1 MQFRLL
7 IKCTVHFVLFSY
19 LFVVTYLI
27 LKFTK
32 QTYGVN
38 DDVIIQ
44 SWLSGS
50 YTGNPELMIRGS
62 ATPKMLFGLI
72 VSNLYKIAPSINWY
86 SIVILCATLISW
98 YLIGLCIVKKQQIL
112 ITVFY
117 VLISFIYLLWFIPSP
132 TYTASAILLT
142 FSSLIFLMY
151 KIKTKLIFVFFISLL
166 FSFAYLMRPE
176 SFFFASAV
184 CAPAF
189 FYFVWSKLKKN
200 NKKIILFIL
209 FTLGI
214 IVVDYSFETYFYKNN
229 TSWSEYKTFEN
240 LRYQIQANNP
250 EKLLLSD
257 PLSFGWT
264 FEDAKLF
271 ENYITIDKN
280 VFNND
285 KYLNVLNNVPKNT
298 IESIWTFF
306 IKGHEQLINS
316 DVNWEWFRL
325 ASLIPLSFSFFLFL
339 SWPRIKKFLLIST
352 SSYAIGYFV
361 MIYVATFLRQPERV
375 QVSAIFLAILVPL
388 LSFVVIEAETGN
400 QKSKFNANSILSV
413 LIIVLIFNQVYSQAK
428 YLDKKYSGAN
438 NVFWINQVEFLS
450 KFPKESIFIGNASM
464 VRNNWINP
472 YKMSNFEVE
481 NQILTLG
488 WHNFSP
494 HWDKRAKN
502 LGLNPNEI
510 FNDVITKN
518 NVYWLSD
525 PVTIEFVTSFL
536 ISNNYISSKPILVDK
551 IDFVNDE
558 YGVWKFSK

>member
-1 MQFRLL
+1 MALL
-7 IKCTVHFVLFSY
+7 SY

-50 YTGNPELMIRGS
+50 YTGNPEVMIRGS

-72 VSNLYKIAPSINWY
+72 VSNLYKIAPAINWY

-98 YLIGLCIVKKQQIL
+98 YLIGLSIVKRNQIL
-112 ITVFY
+112 VTIFY
-117 VLISFIYLLWFIPSP
+117 VMISFIYLLWFIPSP

-151 KIKTKLIFVFFISLL
+151 KIKTNLIFVFFISLL

-176 SFFFASAV
+176 SFFFASSV

-189 FYFVWSKLKKN
+189 LYFVWIKFKN
-200 NKKIILFIL
+200 YHKKIILFIL
-209 FTLGI
+209 LTLGI
-214 IVVDYSFETYFYKNN
+214 IFIDYSFESIFYKNN

-250 EKLLLSD
+250 EKLLISN
-257 PLSFGWT
+257 PKKFGWS
-264 FEDAKLF
+264 FEEAKLF
-271 ENYITIDKN
+271 ENYITVDKN
-280 VFNND
+280 VFNDD
-285 KYLNVLNNVPKNT
+285 KYLQVLNNVPNNN
-298 IESIWTFF
+298 IESISSFF
-306 IKGHEQLINS
+306 TLGHKQLINS
-316 DVNWEWFRL
+316 DINWEWFSL
-325 ASLIPLSFSFFLFL
+325 ASLIPLSFTFFLFL
-339 SWPRIKKFLLIST
+339 MWPRVKSFLFISMC
-352 SSYAIGYFV
+352 SYAISYVV

-375 QVSAIFLAILVPL
+375 QVSAIFLTILIPL
-388 LSFVVIEAETGN
+388 LTFVVIGSQSEN
-400 QKSKFNANSILSV
+400 HKNIVNSNSILNV
-413 LIIVLIFNQVYSQAK
+413 LLLLLIFTQVYNQAR

-450 KFPKESIFIGNASM
+450 KFPKESIFVGNASM
-464 VRNNWINP
+464 IRNNWINP
-472 YKMSNFEVE
+472 YKMSNYEVE
-481 NQILTLG
+481 KQIFTLG

-494 HWDKRAKN
+494 HWIKRAEN
-502 LGLNPNEI
+502 LGLNPNDI
-510 FNDVITKN
+510 FSDVVNKN

-525 PVTIEFVTSFL
+525 PITLDYVTSFL
-536 ISNNYISSKPILVDK
+536 ISNNYISSKPVLVDK